1 MQKQYVV
8 TLATIGTPQ
17 QAVPSW
23 PAGVEAVVRVSTGT
37 NATRFGLSS
46 ADAVASPQM
55 NVNVLHELGEMD
67 VSKLWFTHDTVAA
80 KIQVLVDL
88 I

>member
-8 TLATIGTPQ
+8 TLGTPATPQ

-23 PAGVEAVVRVSTGT
+23 PSGVEALVRVSTGT
-37 NATRFGLSS
+37 AATRFGLSS
-46 ADAVASPQM
+46 ADAVASAQL
-55 NVNVLHELGEMD
+55 NVNVLHDLGQMD
-67 VSKLWFTHDTVAA
+67 VSKLWFTHDVATP

>member
-8 TLATIGTPQ
+8 SLTTAATPQ

-23 PAGVEAVVRVSTGT
+23 PSGLEAIVRVSSGT
-37 NATRFGLSS
+37 AATRYGLSA
-46 ADAVASPQM
+46 ADAASAPQM

-67 VSKLWFTHDTVAA
+67 VSKLWFTHDAQTV